1 MPPVSYAGQSVRGFW
16 RPTARESAHP
26 FCSGELWR
34 RMRQRHAAPALILD
48 DGPKRIG
55 MVHIPFGVEL
65 PRGFAQ
71 NVTKDKQTAFK
82 DLPCRWI
89 ASQLDGKS
97 CATGTKATILRLIP
111 VGASRKQRLVFCR
124 GEVVGSLRQADL
136 VLSLAACRRA
146 LREVG
151 HGVVAQQHHGVL
163 PNGWAPWRMAYRR
176 R

>member
-1 MPPVSYAGQSVRGFW
+1 MA
-16 RPTARESAHP
+16 
-26 FCSGELWR
+26 
-34 RMRQRHAAPALILD
+34 
-48 DGPKRIG
+48 
-55 MVHIPFGVEL
+55 HIPLRVEL

-89 ASQLDGKS
+89 ASQLDSKS
-97 CATGTKATILRLIP
+97 RATGTKATILRLIS
-111 VGASRKQRLVFCR
+111 VWASRKQRLVFCR

-151 HGVVAQQHHGVL
+151 HGVVAQQHHGFCRTV
-163 PNGWAPWRMAYRR
+163 GRRGVWRTAGAEPGRNQNREKELENPHHSLLLKNYAGQ
-176 R
+176 